1 MYMKNRTKVIIGF
14 ALAVALY
21 VMYFRREAYDD
32 EKKEKKNVKEAAKDK
47 KMSQKELDAVLKF
60 IR

>member
-21 VMYFRREAYDD
+21 VMYFRRESYD